1 MEVIEDRL
9 SRLEE
14 MVMRLLYIQQKTEME
29 IQSLSKEMKEFKQN
43 TEKMIAEMKESNERF
58 KIEERE
64 SNERFRLNVEK
75 MIAEMNESTERF
87 KQNTEKMIAEMN
99 ESTERFKQNTEKM
112 IAEMKE
118 DRKKLE
124 ADMNKR
130 WGELANKM
138 GTLVEDII
146 FPATKPVLEKYFN
159 CEITDLGMNIKRKRN
174 GLKDEF
180 DVIAVSEPFKTVFLI
195 EVKSTPK
202 VEYIND
208 FKNNKIKRFKDLY
221 PEYNDYKLIPIMASL
236 RIEDDILN
244 YLTKNGI
251 YGMAYRE
258 WEYMDILNFD
268 QINEHKGV

>member
-1 MEVIEDRL
+1 MEIIEDRL
-9 SRLEE
+9 SKLEE
-14 MVMRLLYIQQKTEME
+14 MVMRLVYIQQKTEME
-29 IQSLSKEMKEFKQN
+29 IQSLSKEMKEFKEEMKTFKQN

-64 SNERFRLNVEK
+64 SNERFRQNIEK
-75 MIAEMNESTERF
+75 IIAEMNESTERF
-87 KQNTEKMIAEMN
+87 KIEER
-99 ESTERFKQNTEKM
+99 ESNERFRLNVEKM

-124 ADMNKR
+124 IEMNKR

-180 DVIAVSEPFKTVFLI
+180 DVIAVSEPCKTVFLI

-268 QINEHKGV
+268 QIKNS